1 MKRIDKLFAC
11 SLAITVFASCQIH
24 AQDGSS
30 FVDEYLQQFLSALSI
45 TESTNTTNSTI
56 WTPPESFLFGGML
69 FSVSSVESRTPEL
82 CGTFNVAA
90 PENNMSF
97 SVNCYQTSSQRE
109 ALQMLGV
116 AMGVPSTISPDGL
129 AASYSTTNISAQV
142 LVAYGSNNEGIAS
155 EAFLLGQRLVL
166 HVYNSTTNPVE
177 LATRFFEA
185 GSSNLQN

>member
-1 MKRIDKLFAC
+1 
-11 SLAITVFASCQIH
+11 
-24 AQDGSS
+24 
-30 FVDEYLQQFLSALSI
+30 
-45 TESTNTTNSTI
+45 
-56 WTPPESFLFGGML
+56 
-69 FSVSSVESRTPEL
+69 
-82 CGTFNVAA
+82 
-90 PENNMSF
+90 
-97 SVNCYQTSSQRE
+97 
-109 ALQMLGV
+109 MLGV

-129 AASYSTTNISAQV
+129 AASYSTTNISDQV